1 MLTVALL
8 GAPPPCARYFI
19 RGQNE
24 KASAD
29 DYKVAARKRAHLNA
43 YDKYLRKFRWGAWAA
58 AGHVCLT
65 V

>member
-1 MLTVALL
+1 MLTAASLH
-8 GAPPPCARYFI
+8 AITARYFI

-43 YDKYLRKFRWGAWAA
+43 YDKYLRKFRWGPWR
-58 AGHVCLT
+58 
-65 V
+65 